1 MLGSLMSKPTI
12 LTVDDDAMVS
22 AAITRDLTS
31 QYGEDYRIVS
41 ATSGADALA
50 VLAKIALRGEQVA
63 LIAADQR
70 MPRMTGI
77 EMLAQAQTHA
87 PGAKLLLLTAY
98 ADTEVAIQAINDIGL
113 DYYLLKPWDP
123 PQERLYPVLDDLLA
137 DWRQANPDHSSDVR
151 VVGHR
156 WSDRSHEIKMFLTR
170 NHVPYTWYDIERD
183 AEARR
188 LSDLASAT
196 PPDLP
201 LVLVP
206 GGDTL
211 RSPST
216 LQVAGALGLHTTAQQ
231 PLYDVCIVGGG
242 PAGLAAAV
250 YAASEGLSVVIV
262 EREAPGGQ
270 AGQSAAIE
278 NYLGFPKGLSGS
290 DLAQRALA
298 QVTRFG
304 AELVLARDV
313 TGFEARGPVRA
324 VRLSGSGEIES
335 RALVV
340 ATGVSYRRLAAPG
353 VEELTGRGVY
363 YGTNASEASQCQG
376 EEVYIVGAANSA
388 GQAALNMSRFANRVV
403 LVVRAASLVNT
414 MSQYLI
420 ARLATAPNVTV
431 RYGTEVIGAA
441 GGEHLETITLAD
453 RATGNTEEAKASWLF
468 IFIGGTPRT
477 EWLGPDVV
485 RDDKGF
491 IVTGQDLLAFDGR
504 RRWPLDR
511 PPYALETSVPGV
523 FAAGDVRLDSMKRV
537 ASAVGEGAMSVYL
550 VHRYLATI

>member
-1 MLGSLMSKPTI
+1 MSRPTI
-12 LTVDDDAMVS
+12 LTVDDDTLVS
-22 AAITRDLTS
+22 SPIPRDLTS
-31 QYGEDYRIVS
+31 QYGEDYRVVS
-41 ATSGADALA
+41 ATSGAEALA
-50 VLAKIALRGEQVA
+50 VLARIALRGEQVA

-77 EMLAQAQTHA
+77 EMLASAKDHA
-87 PGAKLLLLTAY
+87 PNAKLLLLTAY
-98 ADTEVAIQAINDIGL
+98 ADTDVAIQAINDIGL

-137 DWRQANPDHSSDVR
+137 DWRQANPDHTSDVR

-170 NHVPYTWYDIERD
+170 NHVPYHWYDIERD
-183 AEARR
+183 AEAKR
-188 LSDLASAT
+188 LGDLAPAT
-196 PPDLP
+196 PSDLP

-211 RSPST
+211 RSPTT

-298 QVTRFG
+298 QVSRFG

-324 VRLSGSGEIES
+324 VRLSGSDEIES
-335 RALVV
+335 RALIV

-353 VEELTGRGVY
+353 LEELTGRGVY
-363 YGTNASEASQCQG
+363 YGANANEASQCQG

-388 GQAALNMSRFANRVV
+388 GQAALNMSRFAKRVV

-420 ARLATAPNVTV
+420 ARLATAPNITV
-431 RYGTEVIGAA
+431 RCGTEVVGAA
-441 GGEHLETITLAD
+441 GEEHLETITLAD
-453 RATGNTEEAKASWLF
+453 RSTGNTEEVDASWL
-468 IFIGGTPRT
+468 
-477 EWLGPDVV
+477 
-485 RDDKGF
+485 
-491 IVTGQDLLAFDGR
+491 
-504 RRWPLDR
+504 
-511 PPYALETSVPGV
+511 
-523 FAAGDVRLDSMKRV
+523 
-537 ASAVGEGAMSVYL
+537 
-550 VHRYLATI
+550 